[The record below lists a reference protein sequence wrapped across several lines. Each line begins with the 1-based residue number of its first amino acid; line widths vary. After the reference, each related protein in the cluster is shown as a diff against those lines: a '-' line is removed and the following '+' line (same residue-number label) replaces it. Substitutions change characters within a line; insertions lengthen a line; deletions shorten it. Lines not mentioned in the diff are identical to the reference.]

1 MGRVWTPAQVHFA
14 FHATRFARTLDKL
27 GYVRFRD
34 YRVYSEAGLA
44 RRPVAVWLY
53 EERLT
58 VAFDDTL
65 LAQSLVEY
73 QPDKKHFRTVS
84 DPQLYPTQYQSPQLP
99 LWELRDHEWV
109 KVLRSPRRM
118 IRRKRPQPVIV
129 QTRLFS

>member
-53 EERLT
+53 AERLT
-58 VAFDDTL
+58 IAFDDTL
-65 LAQSLVEY
+65 VAQSLVEY
-73 QPDKKHFRTVS
+73 QPDGKHFRAVGE
-84 DPQLYPTQYQSPQLP
+84 PHRYPTQYQSPQLP
-99 LWELRDHEWV
+99 LWELGDQEWV
-109 KVLRSPRRM
+109 KVLRGAPRSW
-118 IRRKRPQPVIV
+118 RKHHPLPRVLH
-129 QTRLFS
+129 TRLFS